1 MSIPEHFDVLI
12 IGAGLSG
19 IDAAHHLLKSCPK
32 KSYVILEQRERI
44 GGTWDLFRYPGI
56 RSDSDMLTMGYSFR
70 PWTLPKAISPGDD
83 IREYITATARDE
95 AIDRHIRF
103 RHQIKRA
110 SWSSDEARWTVY
122 AEIAEQKA
130 AANGTNHTNQRPSG
144 ATAGNA
150 GKNGMDAESNGAAA
164 SGADHAVHGAAQ
176 LAAGATGT
184 SGLSKNEAVFNCNFL
199 FSCAG
204 YYRYSA
210 GYLPEFSNAGRFQGR
225 MIHPQA
231 WPTEVSADGKTR
243 GTLDYAGKRVVVIG
257 SGATAVTL
265 VPAMAKTAAHV
276 TMLQRSPTYVISAPE
291 KDAIANF
298 LRRIMPDMWAYRLS
312 RWKNV
317 GFMTYIYQLS
327 QRFPNFVKRGIIKKA
342 RKQLGTDFDVET
354 HFTPRYRPWE
364 QRMCLI
370 PDADMFEAIKSGRAS
385 VVTDQIDT
393 FTERGILLKS
403 GKELEAD
410 IIVTATG
417 LMMQA
422 FGGMELA
429 VDGHAVDPGNA
440 LAYKGVMMSGVPNF
454 ASVFGYINASWTL
467 KADLIC
473 NYVCRLLNFM
483 DRKGVR
489 QVTPKPSSTK
499 NGDENDASAVA
510 PFVENFTPGYIQR
523 ALASWP
529 KQGSKKPWRVY
540 QNYFRDTI
548 SLKWT
553 RVDDEGLEFSNPAG
567 AAAQKP
573 KSLKEVGASS

>member
-1 MSIPEHFDVLI
+1 MATTPEHFDVLI

-19 IDAAHHLLKSCPK
+19 IDAAHHLQKFCPG

-70 PWTLPKAISPGDD
+70 PWTHPKAISPGED
-83 IREYITATARDE
+83 IREYITATAHDE
-95 AIDRHIRF
+95 GIDRNIRF

-110 SWSSDEARWTVY
+110 EWSSEEAKWKVEAMRKISV
-122 AEIAEQKA
+122 
-130 AANGTNHTNQRPSG
+130 
-144 ATAGNA
+144 AGNT
-150 GKNGMDAESNGAAA
+150 
-164 SGADHAVHGAAQ
+164 ADQEEPVT
-176 LAAGATGT
+176 LT
-184 SGLSKNEAVFNCNFL
+184 CNFL
-199 FSCAG
+199 FCCAG

-210 GYLPEFSNAGRFQGR
+210 GYLPEFPNSSRFKGR
-225 MIHPQA
+225 MIHPQG
-231 WPTEVSADGKTR
+231 WPED
-243 GTLDYAGKRVVVIG
+243 LDFAGKRIVVIG

-291 KDAIANF
+291 KDRIANF
-298 LRRIMPDMWAYRLS
+298 LRHVMPAMWAYRLS

-327 QRFPNFVKRGIIKKA
+327 QRFPNFVKKGIIKKA
-342 RKQLGTDFDVET
+342 SKQLGTDFDVDT

-370 PDADMFEAIKSGRAS
+370 PDADMFEAIKSGCAS
-385 VVTDQIDT
+385 VVTDQIET
-393 FTERGILLKS
+393 FTEKGIQIKS
-403 GKELEAD
+403 GKLLEAD

-417 LMMQA
+417 LAMQA
-422 FGGMELA
+422 FGGMELT
-429 VDGHAVDPGNA
+429 VDKQRVDPGQV

-489 QVTPKPSSTK
+489 QVTPNPV
-499 NGDENDASAVA
+499 GESAVA
-510 PFVENFTPGYIQR
+510 PFVENFSSGYIQR
-523 ALASWP
+523 ALAGWP
-529 KQGSKKPWRVY
+529 KQGRNKPWRVY

-548 SLKWT
+548 SMKWT
-553 RVDDEGLEFSNPAG
+553 RVDDEGLEFSNPV
-567 AAAQKP
+567 AQTPPQPRNVAEDKQMAI
-573 KSLKEVGASS
+573 SN

>member
-1 MSIPEHFDVLI
+1 MATTPEHFDVLI
-12 IGAGLSG
+12 VGAGLSG
-19 IDAAHHLLKSCPK
+19 IDAAHHLQKFCPK

-70 PWTLPKAISPGDD
+70 PWTHPKAISPGED
-83 IREYITATARDE
+83 IREYITATAHDE
-95 AIDRHIRF
+95 GIDRHIRF

-110 SWSSDEARWTVY
+110 SWSSEEAKWTV
-122 AEIAEQKA
+122 
-130 AANGTNHTNQRPSG
+130 
-144 ATAGNA
+144 
-150 GKNGMDAESNGAAA
+150 
-164 SGADHAVHGAAQ
+164 
-176 LAAGATGT
+176 
-184 SGLSKNEAVFNCNFL
+184 EAVKQSSGSDKNDVPEDPVTLTCNFL
-199 FSCAG
+199 FCCAG

-210 GYLPEFSNAGRFQGR
+210 GYLPEFPNAGSFKGR
-225 MIHPQA
+225 MFHPQA
-231 WPTEVSADGKTR
+231 WPQD
-243 GTLDYAGKRVVVIG
+243 LDYAGKRVVVIG

-265 VPAMAKTAAHV
+265 VPAMAKTAAQV

-291 KDAIANF
+291 KDRIANF
-298 LRRIMPDMWAYRLS
+298 LRHIMPAMWAYRLS

-342 RKQLGTDFDVET
+342 SKQLGTDFDVDT

-385 VVTDQIDT
+385 VVTDQIAT

-417 LMMQA
+417 LAMQA
-422 FGGMELA
+422 FGGMELT
-429 VDGHAVDPGNA
+429 VDRERVDPGHV

-483 DRKGVR
+483 DSKGVR
-489 QVTPKPSSTK
+489 QATPRPV
-499 NGDENDASAVA
+499 DETAAA
-510 PFVENFTPGYIQR
+510 PFVENFSSGYIQR

-529 KQGSKKPWRVY
+529 KQGHKKPWRVY

-553 RVDDEGLEFSNPAG
+553 RVDNEGLEFSNPV
-567 AAAQKP
+567 AQTSPNQVKLAED
-573 KSLKEVGASS
+573 KQMAISN